1 MLIQD
6 HFLRAT
12 SLCKRKDEQ
21 AVQGQ
26 AEMGCKGDKRCSIGK
41 TVDDAGKKMLER
53 VNNEV
58 EGVFSKR
65 SKHYLYVHIYIL
77 MCLNVF
83 VFVIRSFY
91 IPVVSHFH

>member
-1 MLIQD
+1 MMQ
-6 HFLRAT
+6 
-12 SLCKRKDEQ
+12 
-21 AVQGQ
+21 V
-26 AEMGCKGDKRCSIGK
+26 
-41 TVDDAGKKMLER
+41 KKMLER

-91 IPVVSHFH
+91 IPVVSHFHYKGAKSLCAEFNLNILYLIENMLDLFFSVTT